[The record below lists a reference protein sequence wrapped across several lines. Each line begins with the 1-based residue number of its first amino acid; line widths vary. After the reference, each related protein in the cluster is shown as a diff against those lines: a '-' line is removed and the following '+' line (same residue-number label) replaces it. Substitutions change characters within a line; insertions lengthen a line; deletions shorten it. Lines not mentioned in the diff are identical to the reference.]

1 MLPHLQ
7 KFVEVYTRDGDQD
20 KLEKATKGLI
30 LRKNLVRE
38 EIAEEKNKEIDE
50 IIIEEDE
57 GLDEAER
64 LHMVRSVPKP
74 TEFPMGTKLI
84 DPKL

>member
-1 MLPHLQ
+1 MY
-7 KFVEVYTRDGDQD
+7 EVLLTSQGFNKEEIEYLKAYTRDGDQD

-50 IIIEEDE
+50 
-57 GLDEAER
+57 L
-64 LHMVRSVPKP
+64 
-74 TEFPMGTKLI
+74 
-84 DPKL
+84 